1 MKERRRNSY
10 RWSPRQKGGI
20 MPLQRYNKRGIRIER
35 GGTRATEQ
43 QVRDLQRDLR
53 HLGYLKKGIDGKFG
67 KATETAVKALQ
78 HDLLHND
85 GRSSRND
92 GNVSKLAV
100 LKNWLDLTGDERIKK
115 LAVFKDEIEHEEC
128 CGAAKPTWTLF
139 TSETKRTMKGQE
151 TDEFNIWW
159 GRLLALPEACEEPS
173 GTR

>member
-1 MKERRRNSY
+1 
-10 RWSPRQKGGI
+10 
-20 MPLQRYNKRGIRIER
+20 MPLLSYNKRGIRIER
-35 GGTRATEQ
+35 SGTRANEQ

-53 HLGYLKKGIDGKFG
+53 QIGYLKRGIDGRFG
-67 KATETAVKALQ
+67 KASETAVKALQ

-92 GNVSKLAV
+92 GNVSNLAV

-115 LAVFKDEIEHEEC
+115 PAVFKDEIEHQEW

-151 TDEFNIWW
+151 ADEFNGWW
-159 GRLLALPEACEEPS
+159 ERLLGLPEACEEPRGRDS
-173 GTR
+173 